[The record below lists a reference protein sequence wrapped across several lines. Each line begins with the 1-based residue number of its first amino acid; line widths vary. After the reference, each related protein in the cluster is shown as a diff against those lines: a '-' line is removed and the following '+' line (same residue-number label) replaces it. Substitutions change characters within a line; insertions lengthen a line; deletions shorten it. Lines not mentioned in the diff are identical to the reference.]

1 MGESTSLRDRLRAD
15 LTDNQS
21 VTLTAIGLAF
31 TPVAVE
37 IDAALGGVPFP
48 IVLFVENHGRHPG
61 VAPSASRFFVGF
73 LELFGTID
81 GFIVGPHL
89 I

>member
-31 TPVAVE
+31 T
-37 IDAALGGVPFP
+37 
-48 IVLFVENHGRHPG
+48 
-61 VAPSASRFFVGF
+61 
-73 LELFGTID
+73 
-81 GFIVGPHL
+81 
-89 I
+89 